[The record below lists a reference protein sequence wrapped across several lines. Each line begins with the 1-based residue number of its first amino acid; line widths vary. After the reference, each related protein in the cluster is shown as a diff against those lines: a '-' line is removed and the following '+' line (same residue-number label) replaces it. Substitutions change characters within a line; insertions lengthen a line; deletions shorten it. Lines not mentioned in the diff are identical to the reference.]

1 MMYVSQIITLYVL
14 KLCSGQCQLY
24 LNKTRMGEKN
34 VLFTFH
40 IFANFPVFLLL
51 WDFLFH
57 PTVVRKDN
65 LKLLQSFK
73 IFAV

>member
-1 MMYVSQIITLYVL
+1 MQWSMSI
-14 KLCSGQCQLY
+14 Y
-24 LNKTRMGEKN
+24 LNKTRMGGKN

-40 IFANFPVFLLL
+40 IFVNFPIFLLL